1 MSADENYT
9 GLSYT
14 KLNIMRYLA
23 LFITSFIFWLLLTW
37 SVEPGSVV
45 VGLAVAGIT
54 TFFFGKYYFKNVAK
68 FIQLHRYYW
77 FIIYLFIFIW
87 ECIKANF
94 DVAYRVLHP
103 KMPIK
108 PGIVRVPLTLKSP
121 FARAMLANSITMTPG
136 TIAVDIVKDNIYV
149 HWIYISSEDPVEY
162 TAKVSGRFEDYIKKI
177 FD

>member
-1 MSADENYT
+1 
-9 GLSYT
+9 
-14 KLNIMRYLA
+14 MRRVA

-37 SVEPGSVV
+37 SAEPGSVV
-45 VGLAVAGIT
+45 AGLAVAGFAT
-54 TFFFGKYYFKNVAK
+54 LFFGKFYFHRVVK
-68 FIQLHRYYW
+68 FIQPHRYFW
-77 FIIYLFIFIW
+77 LVIYLFIFIW

-103 KMPIK
+103 KMPIR
-108 PGIVRVPLTLKSP
+108 PGIVRVPLSLKSP

-136 TIAVDIVKDNIYV
+136 TIAVDIVGDNMYV

-162 TAKVSGRFEDYIKKI
+162 TRKVSGRFESYIKKI